1 MAENED
7 VTVSL
12 HCGPEV
18 TNLEWDLVYG
28 QNCNAEIFRVSQHVL
43 KTLGLG
49 QWQSNNVEIT

>member
-12 HCGPEV
+12 HCGPEA

-49 QWQSNNVEIT
+49 QW